1 MRSWRSS
8 SFRPAIMS
16 WISASVASPG
26 ALVSTSVQPSSI
38 GLEPDAGSVIPSFT
52 SISRARTM
60 RPQTLSKAMSMLTPL
75 SPSGGDNTGG
85 RSQVRSTLIS
95 LGRNCQENPDAPPRH
110 PRRNR
115 ARSLLRNRRRDGS
128 RSLEPQRQPDLR
140 TRAYADQGGRLRRG
154 DTAPHAAQGRVQNLG
169 RRTELARLLPS
180 QAQGLPASEIL
191 LRRGLDLQSDPP
203 RRERIPRRV
212 VSRDRRPRQGPRAA
226 RLPHGSVRE
235 LRGSQGPR
243 RGAREGAEDA
253 VGRVARRRQ
262 TGSKGRSPPA
272 GFSA

>member
-16 WISASVASPG
+16 RTSASVASPG

-75 SPSGGDNTGG
+75 SRSGEDNTGG
-85 RSQVRSTLIS
+85 RSRVRSTLIS
-95 LGRNCQENPDAPPRH
+95 LRRNRQERPNAPPRH

-115 ARSLLRNRRRDGS
+115 ARSLLRNRRRNGS

-140 TRAYADQGGRLRRG
+140 TRPYADQGRRLRRG
-154 DTAPHAAQGRVQNLG
+154 DTAPHAAQGRVQDLG
-169 RRTELARLLPS
+169 RRAELAWLLPS
-180 QAQGLPASEIL
+180 QAQRLHASESL
-191 LRRGLDLQSDPP
+191 LRRGLDLQSDPS

-212 VSRDRRPRQGPRAA
+212 VCRDRRPREGARTD
-226 RLPHGSVRE
+226 RLPHGPLRE
-235 LRGSQGPR
+235 LRGGQGPR
-243 RGAREGAEDA
+243 RGAREGAQDA
-253 VGRVARRRQ
+253 IGRVSRRKQ
-262 TGSKGRSPPA
+262 TL
-272 GFSA
+272 